1 MIELAHETGGE
12 AHGFRFIQLPINL
25 AMPEALTLRNQI
37 VNGRELSVLDA
48 AATMNVTVV
57 SSASMLQGRVARGLP
72 ETIRQPLGSLASDAQ
87 TAIQFVRSVPGVTTA
102 LVGMSSSEHV
112 EENLQIAGIEPLG
125 EAEFLKAFG
134 D

>member
-1 MIELAHETGGE
+1 ML
-12 AHGFRFIQLPINL
+12 
-25 AMPEALTLRNQI
+25 EALTLRNQI

-112 EENLQIAGIEPLG
+112 EENLQLAGIEPLG